1 MTLQSDSIETKPRKS
16 NVVATPASEL
26 LRMVEDLRRA
36 LETSPESAPE
46 IAMGFLRRIAASDV
60 EVSVDARGGLAPWQK
75 RKIGRHLRE
84 NLERSIRMD
93 ELATEVRLS
102 VSHFCR
108 AFKKSFGETPHA
120 HVVRL
125 RLELAQRLMLTTEDP
140 LSQIALSCGLADQA
154 HLSKL
159 FRRVFHDTPNAWRR
173 RNLTDAQAEAS
184 DFRGHSAMR
193 NAA

>member
-1 MTLQSDSIETKPRKS
+1 MTLLTNSFTQTTHAA
-16 NVVATPASEL
+16 VAMPPTEL
-26 LRMVEDLRRA
+26 LHLVEDLRRA
-36 LETSPESAPE
+36 LESNPKSAPE
-46 IAMGFLRRIAASDV
+46 LAMTFLRRIASSES
-60 EVSVDARGGLAPWQK
+60 EVRVDARGGLAPWQK

-84 NLERSIRMD
+84 NLERSIRME

-159 FRRVFHDTPNAWRR
+159 FRRAFHDTPNAWRR
-173 RNLTDAQAEAS
+173 RNLSEAQADAQS
-184 DFRGHSAMR
+184 FHGRIAMR
-193 NAA
+193 EAA